1 MGNKGNTELRMTV
14 QPLRTQLVE
23 TEPAEKS
30 NLVNPER
37 WLDEYGDVLFSFA
50 MVRVRD
56 RSTAQDLVQETFLAA
71 LKARGSFAGRS
82 TERAWLFGILRN
94 KLADHYRLQ
103 SREVPLEDPESKTP
117 EEEGFFHAGGLG
129 SDGWISRVAPK
140 QWAAPDASLVSKEF
154 QAVFQECVSALPE
167 KVAQVFLRREVDEIA
182 SEEICKEFGISPN
195 NFWVMLH
202 RARMG
207 LRRCLEVNWFGR
219 KRDAK

>member
-1 MGNKGNTELRMTV
+1 MSV
-14 QPLRTQLVE
+14 QPLRIEHADAPLR
-23 TEPAEKS
+23 EKS
-30 NLVNPER
+30 NLVDPER
-37 WLDEYGDVLFSFA
+37 WLDEYGDMLFSFA

-94 KLADHYRLQ
+94 KLADYYRLQ
-103 SREVPLEDPESKTP
+103 SREVPLEDPEKAP
-117 EEEGFFHAGGLG
+117 EEEGFFHAGGPG
-129 SDGWISRVAPK
+129 KDGWISRIAPNH
-140 QWAAPDASLVSKEF
+140 WAAPDASLVSKEF
-154 QAVFQECVSALPE
+154 QAVLQECVSALPE
-167 KVAQVFLRREVDEIA
+167 KVAQVFLRREVDDIA

>member
-1 MGNKGNTELRMTV
+1 MSV
-14 QPLRTQLVE
+14 QPLRTEHADAPLR
-23 TEPAEKS
+23 EKS
-30 NLVNPER
+30 NLVDPEH
-37 WLDEYGDVLFSFA
+37 WLDEYGDVLFSFV

-56 RSTAQDLVQETFLAA
+56 RSAAQDLVQETFLAA

-117 EEEGFFHAGGLG
+117 EEEGFFHARGPGK
-129 SDGWISRVAPK
+129 DGWISRVGPK

-154 QAVFQECVSALPE
+154 QAVFQECVSALPQ
-167 KVAQVFLRREVDEIA
+167 KVAQVFLRREVDEML
-182 SEEICKEFGISPN
+182 SEEICKEFGISSN

-207 LRRCLEVNWFGR
+207 LRRCLEVNWFGH
-219 KRDAK
+219 KRPEK

>member
-1 MGNKGNTELRMTV
+1 MSV
-14 QPLRTQLVE
+14 QPLRTEHADAPQ
-23 TEPAEKS
+23 PEKS
-30 NLVNPER
+30 NFVDPER
-37 WLDEYGDVLFSFA
+37 WLDEYGDMLFSFA

-71 LKARGSFAGRS
+71 LKARSRFAGRS

-94 KLADHYRLQ
+94 KLADCYRLQ
-103 SREVPLEDPESKTP
+103 SREVPLEDPESKSP
-117 EEEGFFHAGGLG
+117 EEEESFHAGGLG
-129 SDGWISRVAPK
+129 KDGWVSKAAPK

-154 QAVFQECVSALPE
+154 QAVFQECISGLPQ

-207 LRRCLEVNWFGR
+207 MRRCLEVNWFGR

>member
-1 MGNKGNTELRMTV
+1 MSV
-14 QPLRTQLVE
+14 QPLRTE
-23 TEPAEKS
+23 RTDPPRPGKS
-30 NLVNPER
+30 NLIDPER
-37 WLDEYGDVLFSFA
+37 WLEQYGDVLFSFA

-71 LKARGSFAGRS
+71 FKARASFAGRS

-103 SREVPLEDPESKTP
+103 SHEVPLEDPESKTL

-129 SDGWISRVAPK
+129 KDGWISRIAPK
-140 QWAAPDASLVSKEF
+140 HWEAPDASLVSKEF
-154 QAVFQECVSALPE
+154 QAVFQECLSALPQ
-167 KVAQVFLRREVDEIA
+167 KVAQVFLRREVDDIT

>member
-1 MGNKGNTELRMTV
+1 MSV
-14 QPLRTQLVE
+14 QPLRTEHADTPLR
-23 TEPAEKS
+23 EKS
-30 NLVNPER
+30 DLVDPER

-50 MVRVRD
+50 MVRVRE

-94 KLADHYRLQ
+94 KLADYYRLQ
-103 SREVPLEDPESKTP
+103 SREVPLEDPEKVP
-117 EEEGFFHAGGLG
+117 EEEGFFHASGPGK
-129 SDGWISRVAPK
+129 DGWISRIAPK
-140 QWAAPDASLVSKEF
+140 PWAAPDASLVSKEF
-154 QAVFQECVSALPE
+154 QAAFQECVSALPE

-207 LRRCLEVNWFGR
+207 LRRCLEVNWFGP